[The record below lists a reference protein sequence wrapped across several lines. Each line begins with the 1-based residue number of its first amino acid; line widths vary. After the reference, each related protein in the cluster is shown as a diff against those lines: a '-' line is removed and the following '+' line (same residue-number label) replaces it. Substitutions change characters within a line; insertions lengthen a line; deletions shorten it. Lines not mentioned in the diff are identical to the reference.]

1 MRILISDTGGHR
13 CFRLFAIAI
22 AAVLTGGCATVP
34 GAPSVPPAPE
44 PTTVVWL
51 ADPIAETAT
60 NDVRQVLKDAF
71 EEAYPSISLQLMTG
85 PTTTNQL
92 RSTLVR
98 RLSSGATTPDVY
110 DTDVV
115 WQYDLAARGYSLP
128 LSDYLPASYWSSS
141 GSASESGASA
151 AFDQAMKY
159 KGSYYGVPEYID
171 EGFLYY
177 RKDLL
182 DRAGLQPPRTWEQ
195 LEKDSLVLKR
205 KGLAYQFAWQ
215 GSNYEGLTCDWYEF
229 MTDAFGNK
237 PPSAMTPAQEL
248 DSPQA
253 LKALEFM
260 RGLIGKGISPRNV
273 NTFTET
279 SAENAFAEG
288 NVAFLRGWDD
298 SYADT
303 TNTDSK
309 LTQSQVG
316 VELPPSFQGEPGP
329 SGWSAL
335 GGWGLAVNSRT
346 KHLKAALTFVK
357 WLAGQQAQWI
367 LATQYSLIP
376 GNAAIRT
383 DPAVTSLN
391 PVLSAAARAR
401 VVARPSQEKGYAA
414 ISADIS
420 GAVYRALPGPGT
432 PGGDPCRLLT
442 TTARELDPGTSG
454 GLTCPASPGRG

>member
-1 MRILISDTGGHR
+1 MTILISGTGRHR
-13 CFRLFAIAI
+13 YFRLFATVIG
-22 AAVLTGGCATVP
+22 AVLIGGCAAVP

-44 PTTVVWL
+44 PATVVWL

-98 RLSSGATTPDVY
+98 QLSSGATTPDVY

-115 WQYDLAARGYSLP
+115 WQYEFAARGYSLP
-128 LSDYLPASYWSSS
+128 LNAYLPASYWSTS
-141 GSASESGASA
+141 GSPSESGASA
-151 AFDQAMKY
+151 AFDQAMRY

-182 DRAGLQPPRTWEQ
+182 ARAGLQPPRTWEQ
-195 LEKDSLVLKR
+195 LEKDSTVLKS

-215 GSNYEGLTCDWYEF
+215 GSDYEGLTCDWYEF

-237 PPSAMTPAQEL
+237 PPSTMTPAQEL

-279 SAENAFAEG
+279 SAQNAFAEG
-288 NVAFLRGWDD
+288 NVAFLRGWST

-303 TNTDSK
+303 INTDSK
-309 LTQSQVG
+309 LQPRQVG

-329 SGWSAL
+329 SGWSTL

-346 KHLKAALTFVK
+346 KHLKAALTFIK
-357 WLAGQQAQWI
+357 WLAGPQAQWI

-383 DPAVTSLN
+383 DPAATSSN
-391 PVLSAAARAR
+391 PVLNAAARAR
-401 VVARPSQEKGYAA
+401 VIARPSQEKGYPA
-414 ISADIS
+414 ISGDIS

-442 TTARELDPGTSG
+442 TAARELDPGAGG
-454 GLTCPASPGRG
+454 GLTCPASAGSG